1 MSLSCDRFVGYL
13 LEIGIHCNNLE
24 RARRR
29 SSCVPRPHVA
39 SPART
44 LPLVGYIIRGCT
56 LLPSNCSCRIKHELL
71 RATIAMRAERSRS
84 VCVRAATVDSSPHH
98 WPSLGEGFWR
108 SARAWRTMVLVVWH
122 VRMIGGRGSRR
133 QMPSRAVE
141 PRSSWSPHPGATI
154 WGKERLDQIVAFLY
168 SCRSFLSG
176 VRSREC
182 WGGSSTVSLSP
193 SEPLIDW
200 VRLRLG
206 WGISFRRNRSES
218 LIENPR
224 CGRFLV
230 RWSEI

>member
-44 LPLVGYIIRGCT
+44 LPLVGYIIRGWT

-182 WGGSSTVSLSP
+182 WGWKFDSELVTVRA
-193 SEPLIDW
+193 ID
-200 VRLRLG
+200 RLG
-206 WGISFRRNRSES
+206 ATQIGVGHIVSSE
-218 LIENPR
+218 
-224 CGRFLV
+224 
-230 RWSEI
+230 